1 MMVCISIVYMLRKFR
16 QDACTTFWREVPLGS
31 LCLASL
37 IFEIKGRSPVAARAD
52 YGCRSEDNRTDSYW
66 YQCQCWQSI
75 GYHDGD
81 RDKLDSLQTIS
92 VYWAVIWWFRDIS
105 VSAKIAPVQ
114 PSVCI
119 HTTTSYE
126 KRCLFYIKNEK
137 KR

>member
-114 PSVCI
+114 PSVYTV
-119 HTTTSYE
+119 HTYNNILRKTVSFLY
-126 KRCLFYIKNEK
+126 
-137 KR
+137 